1 MKNRSHLSLI
11 LFLSLFTAIC
21 ILLCAVSI
29 AFCKWEDSN
38 TAANAQN
45 GFEAPTIIIDAGHGG
60 EDGGAVGKNG
70 ILEKELN
77 LSISEKLHDLF
88 SAAGFKVVM
97 TRETDTLLYDKN
109 ADYKGRKKELDLAK
123 RVEIANSY
131 ENAVFISIHMNS
143 FPDSKYS
150 GLQAYYSKNHQDS
163 SELAADIQAMVHD
176 NLQKSNNRQTKPAG
190 KNIFVLDRINIPAVL
205 IECGFIS
212 NPNECQMLTEEEYQK
227 KLSLT
232 IFLSVTKYIDKIP

>member
-1 MKNRSHLSLI
+1 MFVGFVHGVGTDADEVAYALVHVVVDDA
-11 LFLSLFTAIC
+11 FDAAY
-21 ILLCAVSI
+21 AV
-29 AFCKWEDSN
+29 ALHGE
-38 TAANAQN
+38 
-45 GFEAPTIIIDAGHGG
+45 HGG

-70 ILEKELN
+70 ALEKELN
-77 LSISEKLHDLF
+77 LSISKKLHDLF
-88 SAAGFKVVM
+88 RAAGYKVVM

-123 RVEIANSY
+123 RVEIASSY

-150 GLQAYYSKNHQDS
+150 GLQVYYSKNHQDS
-163 SELAADIQAMVHD
+163 AEVAENIQSTVRD
-176 NLQKSNNRQTKPAG
+176 CIQKDNNRQTKPAG
-190 KNIFVLDRINIPAVL
+190 KNIFVLDRITIPAVL

-212 NPNECQMLTEEEYQK
+212 NPDECHALSEEQYQK

-232 IFLSVTKYIDKIP
+232 IFSAVVKSAFLI